1 MNGKKE
7 EIMPEENFVDNP
19 DSTITLTDQNMAAA
33 VARYPFI
40 VVDCWAEWCGPCKMI
55 GPILENM
62 AKKHKGEIVFG
73 KLDVDKNPDTAKNY
87 SIRSIPTFWPFLKT
101 RRLAISWAL
110 CPRPSSLNASMPLKA
125 KTASSKRASCC
136 QAGW

>member
-33 VARYPFI
+33 VAKYPFI

-87 SIRSIPTFWPFLKT
+87 SIRSIPNLLVFKNGQKVGDIVGALPEAKLLERINALK
-101 RRLAISWAL
+101 
-110 CPRPSSLNASMPLKA
+110 
-125 KTASSKRASCC
+125 
-136 QAGW
+136 G

>member
-1 MNGKKE
+1 
-7 EIMPEENFVDNP
+7 MPEENFVDNP

-33 VARYPFI
+33 VAKYPFI

-87 SIRSIPTFWPFLKT
+87 SIRSIPNLLVFKNGQKVGDIVGALPEAKLLERINALK
-101 RRLAISWAL
+101 
-110 CPRPSSLNASMPLKA
+110 
-125 KTASSKRASCC
+125 
-136 QAGW
+136 G